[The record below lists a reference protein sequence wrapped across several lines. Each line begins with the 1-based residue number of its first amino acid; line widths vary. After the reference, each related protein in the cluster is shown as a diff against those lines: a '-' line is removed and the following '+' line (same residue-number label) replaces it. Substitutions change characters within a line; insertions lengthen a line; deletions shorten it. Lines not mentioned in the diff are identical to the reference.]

1 VSLLTSATTCEEVRS
16 VLGVSSTELP
26 DAMLEQPIHDMHLVL
41 ALEDIVPAIPEYY
54 MYTMS
59 TATKTADQLRFIGLV
74 SLFAPYSVAKRL
86 LTSLPMFAVQTLT
99 DGRASFSRQS
109 GLGIYDHVRDDVSAV
124 LSDTIIR
131 LKASYYKASGVVDT
145 SVARI
150 TPFLTVGA
158 FRGKDPVTNK

>member
-26 DAMLEQPIHDMHLVL
+26 DATLEQPIHDMHLVL
-41 ALEDIVPAIPEYY
+41 ALEDIVAEIPEYY
-54 MYTMS
+54 MYTMNIS
-59 TATKTADQLRFIGLV
+59 AKNADQLRFVGLV

-109 GLGIYDHVRDDVSAV
+109 GVGIYDSVREDVAAV
-124 LSDTIIR
+124 LSDITIR
-131 LKASYYKASGVVDT
+131 LKASYYKASGVVD
-145 SVARI
+145 SSIARVI
-150 TPFLTVGA
+150 PTLSVGA
-158 FRGKDPVTNK
+158 LRGIDPVTNT